1 MSDDLELSDYLDGR
15 LAPGEKA
22 VFEARL
28 SRDTGLSRRLRLL
41 RALRASLAVCVRP
54 MPADLKAAL
63 KREAAARM
71 ARPSWRGLL
80 RESLAAHPWAYGAGA
95 AFAAATL
102 VLVVRSAVAPPPL
115 PAPVAR
121 VEPRAPEAAAP
132 SVESSLTG
140 LWTDDDGDD
149 DNDNEG

>member
-1 MSDDLELSDYLDGR
+1 MSDDSELSDYLDGR

-28 SRDTGLSRRLRLL
+28 CRDPDLSRRLCLL
-41 RALRASLAVCVRP
+41 RALRASLAASVRP

-80 RESLAAHPWAYGAGA
+80 RESLAAHRWSYGAGA
-95 AFAAATL
+95 AFAAAAL
-102 VLVVRSAVAPPPL
+102 VLVVRSAVAPPPP

-132 SVESSLTG
+132 SVASSLAD
-140 LWTDDDGDD
+140 LWTDDDGGDE
-149 DNDNEG
+149 NEG